1 MYTALIF
8 DYAKLSLRLFIK
20 HILYIFIYYLLIY
33 SIITNQ
39 NDENKY
45 LNCEHVETFFE
56 VLHKQMLILG
66 GLKLG
71 LCTLHRINLPG
82 ITIMENRVS
91 LYIFIYLFFSFY
103 IKIILFSWDIF
114 ATHLIYIYSLI

>member
-1 MYTALIF
+1 MYTVSIF
-8 DYAKLSLRLFIK
+8 NYAKISLRLFIE
-20 HILYIFIYYLLIY
+20 HVLYIFIYYLLIY

-39 NDENKY
+39 NDENIS
-45 LNCEHVETFFE
+45 LNYEHIETFFE

-82 ITIMENRVS
+82 ITIVENKVS
-91 LYIFIYLFFSFY
+91 LCIFTYIFFSFY
-103 IKIILFSWDIF
+103 IKILFS
-114 ATHLIYIYSLI
+114 